1 MGLWLITLQIV
12 LRPQLPGHG
21 SIHFWLV
28 HASFGAQSELTTHS
42 GRQVGGAPIKPL
54 MQVHVACILCCL
66 QRLLGPQG
74 DGLHGS
80 LSKGAVEKNLRKFI
94 QQFQNKVV
102 M

>member
-1 MGLWLITLQIV
+1 
-12 LRPQLPGHG
+12 
-21 SIHFWLV
+21 
-28 HASFGAQSELTTHS
+28 
-42 GRQVGGAPIKPL
+42 